1 MLHHEKRNVAALPS
15 SYQAHAVSL
24 LGTCLS
30 YAPIIVIV
38 DASDHHRAWCQ
49 CASHSHSSIL
59 RGVKDSV
66 RLCVAGTVNAPEA
79 AARDSDKQ
87 LLMCSECT
95 AQDDEHRSG
104 LCKSDGIHM
113 PPAGQ
118 TFQKYLFRA
127 LTHRLVTCVF

>member
-1 MLHHEKRNVAALPS
+1 MLQLSLVPIKRTL
-15 SYQAHAVSL
+15 YHSL
-24 LGTCLS
+24 ELV
-30 YAPIIVIV
+30 YHIIVIV
-38 DASDHHRAWCQ
+38 DASDHHQAWC
-49 CASHSHSSIL
+49 HSLSALQIWLSIL

-104 LCKSDGIHM
+104 LCKTDGIHM
-113 PPAGQ
+113 PQGGQ
-118 TFQKYLFRA
+118 TFRSVFSGHL
-127 LTHRLVTCVF
+127 LTDWSLVCSRFSERPV